1 MTTLTLTSLSK
12 STVRGPFLQGAQAKK
27 RWLHQ
32 SVTRQAIMMPA
43 MSPFMTEGT
52 ITRWEKKEG
61 DAFLAGDVLLQVTSD
76 IATVDVKAESPGILG
91 KILLPDGS
99 TNVPVEKVIALVVRD
114 DRELSKLSVQS
125 QAQAPAASPS
135 NPVSPRVATPS
146 LPIDHQHP
154 FMSSA
159 HRSPSLFE
167 LHTMEYP
174 PNRRT
179 IMKHAR
185 RPSLS
190 IVPPSPQTTTYM
202 LTPSV
207 SLSSSK
213 INPFHSHEAT
223 EVEQNNKLDN
233 QMDGATIRR
242 TIALNLARKPISAGA
257 FDRVRKCDTQ
267 AYFDGIL

>member
-1 MTTLTLTSLSK
+1 
-12 STVRGPFLQGAQAKK
+12 
-27 RWLHQ
+27 
-32 SVTRQAIMMPA
+32 
-43 MSPFMTEGT
+43 
-52 ITRWEKKEG
+52 
-61 DAFLAGDVLLQVTSD
+61 
-76 IATVDVKAESPGILG
+76 
-91 KILLPDGS
+91 
-99 TNVPVEKVIALVVRD
+99 
-114 DRELSKLSVQS
+114 
-125 QAQAPAASPS
+125 
-135 NPVSPRVATPS
+135 
-146 LPIDHQHP
+146 
-154 FMSSA
+154 MSSA

-233 QMDGATIRR
+233 QVRLPTTFDIVSMINSKARVHQMDGATIRR
-242 TIALNLARKPISAGA
+242 TIALNLARKPISGTPAVPLQKPSAHLFLLLAGA